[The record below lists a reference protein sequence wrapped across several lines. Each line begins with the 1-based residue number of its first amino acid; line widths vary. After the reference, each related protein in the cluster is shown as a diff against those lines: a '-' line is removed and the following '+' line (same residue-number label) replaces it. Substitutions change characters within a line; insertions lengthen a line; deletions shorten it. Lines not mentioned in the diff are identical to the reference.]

1 MELEDVQGLSTEGE
15 TLHLVTP
22 QWLVPIARS
31 SSPSLT
37 ILVCPLFLRVWGL
50 HAPSPPEAERWAELI
65 ETTMENLERE
75 RVAASIMSAQL
86 RLAGLAVGV
95 GVRTIFDPEVYV
107 SRH

>member
-1 MELEDVQGLSTEGE
+1 MCRACQQRARRCTLSHPSGWCR
-15 TLHLVTP
+15 L
-22 QWLVPIARS
+22 QRS
-31 SSPSLT
+31 CLSISPSLT

-86 RLAGLAVGV
+86 RLAGLAVEV
-95 GVRTIFDPEVYV
+95 GVRTIFDP
-107 SRH
+107 SICI